1 VKTTPKEKLK
11 QRCKSE
17 NMLNSR
23 NEEKKT
29 LKKTHDLFSFYDKPV
44 TDLSSPKH

>member
-23 NEEKKT
+23 KEEKKNIKENT
-29 LKKTHDLFSFYDKPV
+29 
-44 TDLSSPKH
+44 